1 MKTLGL
7 YLQVPLCPSKCSY
20 CNFNSAVFSPEFYQ
34 PYTDALC
41 REIEARSAP
50 GSEDGPDPSV
60 LDFPV
65 DTVYMGGGTPSLLGP
80 ERIGRILDTL
90 RRCFPLANDLEITM
104 EMTPGSASAEDLHR
118 YADMGV
124 NRLSIGAQTFEE
136 AELRA
141 VGRLHDADETART
154 VERARS
160 AGIRNFNLDLIAGL
174 PHQTLESWSRSL
186 DRLLDLR
193 PEHVSLYL
201 FEIDMKSRL
210 GREFL
215 LFEGDRYHAGSIPG
229 EEFFVDAYWRGQK
242 RLLEAGFEHYEISN
256 FALPGFRS
264 RHNVKYWRREPYLG
278 FGSGAHSFDG
288 VARWASE
295 GAPKDY
301 VEKTN
306 RGEFPRVEFHKVDA
320 EEAVEESLF
329 LGLRQREGVSLRDI
343 REQLGVDP
351 ARHFR
356 DAIEKLQACGMV
368 EREGDRLR
376 LTDQA
381 LLVSNEIFQE
391 FVTSPAN
398 QVAD

>member
-7 YLQVPLCPSKCSY
+7 YLQIPLCPSKCSY
-20 CNFNSAVFSPEFYQ
+20 CNFNSGVFSPEFYQ

-50 GSEDGPDPSV
+50 GREAGPDPSV

-65 DTVYMGGGTPSLLGP
+65 DTVYMGGGTPTLLGP

-104 EMTPGSASAEDLHR
+104 EMTPGSASAEDLR
-118 YADMGV
+118 RFAGMGV

-160 AGIRNFNLDLIAGL
+160 AGIHNFNLDLIIGL
-174 PHQTLESWSRSL
+174 PHQTLESWSRNL
-186 DRLLDLR
+186 DRLGDLR

-210 GREFL
+210 GRESL
-215 LFEGDRYHAGSIPG
+215 IEGDRYHAGSIPE

-264 RHNVKYWRREPYLG
+264 RHNIKYWRREPYLG

-288 VARWASE
+288 VARWANESV
-295 GAPKDY
+295 PKDY

-306 RGEFPRVEFHKVDA
+306 RAEFSRVEFHELDA

-329 LGLRQREGVSLRDI
+329 LGLRQREGVSLRAI
-343 REQLGVDP
+343 QQQLGVDP

-356 DAIEKLQACGMV
+356 DAIGRLQACGMV

-376 LTDQA
+376 LTEQA

-391 FVTSPAN
+391 FVASPAN
-398 QVAD
+398 QVGG